1 MAADNGNPEMAAA
14 APRPRLLQQVRD
26 AIRRKHF
33 SPRTEE
39 SYVHWI
45 RRFVHFHGK
54 RHPAELGEAGVTAF
68 LNHLARDRHVAA
80 ATQNQALSALLFLYR
95 EVMNQPLA
103 WLNDLDRAKRPARV
117 PSVLT
122 LPGGTH
128 IRRVGRS
135 RWSWPAWVRCA
146 QAAPETYSVCRVL
159 RKRSSEPAVSGA
171 LAA

>member
-39 SYVHWI
+39 SYVHWM

-103 WLNDLDRAKRPARV
+103 WLNETLTGQNVRPA
-117 PSVLT
+117 
-122 LPGGTH
+122 
-128 IRRVGRS
+128 
-135 RWSWPAWVRCA
+135 
-146 QAAPETYSVCRVL
+146 CR
-159 RKRSSEPAVSGA
+159 PY
-171 LAA
+171 

>member
-14 APRPRLLQQVRD
+14 APRRRLQQVRD

-54 RHPAELGEAGVTAF
+54 RHPAKLGEAGVTAF

-95 EVMNQPLA
+95 KVMNQPLA
-103 WLNDLDRAKRPARV
+103 WLNDLDRAKRPAGV

-122 LPGGTH
+122 RAEMNALLENWKEPDG
-128 IRRVGRS
+128 
-135 RWSWPAWVRCA
+135 SWPARYTGRGSGCA
-146 QAAPETYSVCRVL
+146 NV
-159 RKRSSEPAVSGA
+159 
-171 LAA
+171 